1 MAEHMI
7 MISSDEEDVTKLKKL
22 INDYDFKMDTISN
35 YLGLSIEQLKKFLDG
50 ESLFPNDKRKFFQIS
65 DKINLLYYSTEME
78 KDIELEGFLTVLVQF
93 HGISTTSIAK
103 ISGVSL
109 QDVENCM
116 EHKFDQVSDDA
127 KYKIAITA
135 IIPTITAAIVIFFFF
150 GSIFFLALTAFS
162 VVCNSFSSIISLSL
176 TKLK

>member
-22 INDYDFKMDTISN
+22 INDYDFKIDTISN

-50 ESLFPNDKRKFFQIS
+50 ESLFQNDKRKFFQIS

-135 IIPTITAAIVIFFFF
+135 MRLR
-150 GSIFFLALTAFS
+150 FL
-162 VVCNSFSSIISLSL
+162 
-176 TKLK
+176 LKECETQNENV

>member
-22 INDYDFKMDTISN
+22 INDYDFKMDIISN

-135 IIPTITAAIVIFFFF
+135 MRLR
-150 GSIFFLALTAFS
+150 FL
-162 VVCNSFSSIISLSL
+162 
-176 TKLK
+176 LKECETQNENV

>member
-22 INDYDFKMDTISN
+22 INDYDFKIDTISN

-50 ESLFPNDKRKFFQIS
+50 ESLFTNYKRKFFQIS

-135 IIPTITAAIVIFFFF
+135 MRLR
-150 GSIFFLALTAFS
+150 FL
-162 VVCNSFSSIISLSL
+162 
-176 TKLK
+176 LKECETQNENV